1 MQPGRGP
8 WGQLTRVRDSCH
20 RPCVCSRVPDAS
32 LEPARMRHSLV
43 EVLSRLRRSGNV
55 SAGTPARDACA
66 GRPPT
71 RGKGSSQVGLEVSSS
86 LPPWSRATPATLSP
100 ENTDPEGVQ
109 GPRCPLA
116 SHARPCAPPPPLP
129 PLPVELC
136 LPEKH
141 RAVLPSVWGGGGG
154 RVQCPEGPSEPPTLG
169 LWSPPLAPVC
179 GPIEAVT
186 GSVQKGP
193 GP

>member
-43 EVLSRLRRSGNV
+43 EVLSRLRRSGDV

-116 SHARPCAPPPPLP
+116 SHARPCATPPPSRRSQWSS
-129 PLPVELC
+129 VSQRNTELSC
-136 LPEKH
+136 LLSGVGAG
-141 RAVLPSVWGGGGG
+141 AVS
-154 RVQCPEGPSEPPTLG
+154 
-169 LWSPPLAPVC
+169 
-179 GPIEAVT
+179 
-186 GSVQKGP
+186 SVQKGP
-193 GP
+193 LSLPRWVSGLLLWLPSVVPSRL